1 MSTLCSIL
9 DQLFIHLF
17 DKNSLN
23 IYIVPG
29 ITADNRDRE
38 RNKIKIPASWKLYS
52 RSMGDNK
59 VANKQYAVCQ
69 IVTSA
74 MEKNGSWKKS

>member
-29 ITADNRDRE
+29 ITADNRSRK
-38 RNKIKIPASWKLYS
+38 NKIKIPAL
-52 RSMGDNK
+52 
-59 VANKQYAVCQ
+59 
-69 IVTSA
+69 
-74 MEKNGSWKKS
+74 MEIIILEAWR

>member
-38 RNKIKIPASWKLYS
+38 RNKIKIPAL
-52 RSMGDNK
+52 
-59 VANKQYAVCQ
+59 
-69 IVTSA
+69 
-74 MEKNGSWKKS
+74 MEIIF

>member
-17 DKNSLN
+17 HKNFLN

-29 ITADNRDRE
+29 ITADNKDTE
-38 RNKIKIPASWKLYS
+38 RNKIKILAL
-52 RSMGDNK
+52 
-59 VANKQYAVCQ
+59 
-69 IVTSA
+69 
-74 MEKNGSWKKS
+74 MEIIF

>member
-17 DKNSLN
+17 DNNSLN

-38 RNKIKIPASWKLYS
+38 RNKIKIPAL
-52 RSMGDNK
+52 
-59 VANKQYAVCQ
+59 
-69 IVTSA
+69 
-74 MEKNGSWKKS
+74 MEIIF